1 MKNQHANAIP
11 APVVEQ
17 LGSLLTQAI
26 ELIAPYAIA
35 LTPDERQ
42 SLPKM
47 GEKTLSFVEKAH
59 QFAQQSPTVRPPYL
73 DMAEF
78 DIDFSDAHGLWP
90 LKNRVRQLGELL
102 EDTTMIA
109 GSEAYQAALV
119 FYGAAKIAA
128 AQDVQG
134 AKAVYEDLRARFP
147 GGRRKS
153 ADTTTA

>member
-1 MKNQHANAIP
+1 MKNQHTNAIP
-11 APVVEQ
+11 AAVVEQ
-17 LGSLLTQAI
+17 LGVLLKQAI
-26 ELIAPYAIA
+26 DLIDPYAVA

-47 GEKTLSFVEKAH
+47 GEKTLSFVEKAY
-59 QFAQQSPTVRPPYL
+59 QFAQQSPAVRPPFL

-90 LKNRVRQLGELL
+90 IKNLARQFGELL
-102 EDTTMIA
+102 DDTAMTA
-109 GSEAYQAALV
+109 GSEAYQSALV
-119 FYGAAKIAA
+119 FYSASKIAA
-128 AQDVQG
+128 AQDVHG
-134 AKAVYEDLRARFP
+134 AKAIYEDLRARFP